1 MPIDIGILKEAIK
14 NNDNEHISWVKS
26 NEKLADSLTKSGV
39 SSVPLVNLL
48 QEGKFGPTVTAYL
61 FSISKHPEWWP
72 KTDLRI
78 IFPIIGFY
86 IFVYKKITTNM

>member
-48 QEGKFGPTVTAYL
+48 REGKFGHTVTAYL
-61 FSISKHPEWWP
+61 FSISKHPE
-72 KTDLRI
+72 
-78 IFPIIGFY
+78 
-86 IFVYKKITTNM
+86 